1 MVKHYWCAK
10 IDQIFRVA
18 CLTKITEKLSTL
30 YGLSPIPMVRFYGFV
45 LVLGITSS
53 LLAQTTTPEIL
64 LVPVTSKPSN
74 LLRLQFAYENDSVKV
89 WATNLGA
96 MPIALKKARIANPK
110 VKFNYALATAKAAAT
125 IERNYA
131 FQRDTSYGFRT
142 KLTGQSYYNVLK
154 TSFLSGKGSAPIF
167 INQNINLGGFR
178 APATWPTN
186 FQVNVSKIGLFSV
199 NYVPSTSLRALPVF
213 DGWNCVPATD
223 MFYKLR
229 ALQGYGLEKITYKP
243 YNARRRE
250 TVTKAFDIYFESN
263 STQPKQTEIKA
274 ITDYLEQNRFEILN
288 AVMTGGSSVEGDA
301 TRNKQLQRDR
311 ARVISAALS
320 RYNKSA
326 IKKDTILLH
335 DNWPKFREQIKAS
348 KYAWLDTLS
357 NEKIQAAINLDES
370 LRTGL
375 ENVLKTQRKASLS
388 LTMAKILTVD
398 DQFVN
403 LKKLLNSWL
412 RTLLTTKQPSKD
424 LEPQIM
430 GAIGYLFEQHV
441 EDVLSREEVDSLLMG
456 DYPNHKSLYLGLH
469 IIKQFN
475 EGKFGPEDQT
485 VWGDRWAHLE
495 LEPWILEG
503 QQSLVR
509 LMQESSKADF
519 AKYLK
524 MQADFQS
531 FAYRMISLGILDIN
545 FICSMKYP
553 ETNEYMN
560 LLLNHH
566 AFMYEMYSTRGLV
579 SDCAGA
585 GIRGFG
591 DTNLKLDSARHCAR
605 QDSIAGY
612 NPLKRD
618 SLMLSLASGLPRGAF
633 QDRRFIKPTFGNTPK
648 GEYYFML
655 KQGFLK
661 GNKNIL
667 SNVEG
672 NLSLD
677 AISLFRFLRVNLINW
692 DPEQNYFYDKE
703 VRLEELD
710 RLVAVMKKGT
720 PLCAPQVNG
729 FYLEYHR
736 KALQYLEL
744 YFEPGSAKH
753 KEIAES
759 SLKFITEYYKKRIP
773 ELRGD
778 FPLKLA
784 MYLNRFNWFP
794 GNNEGAWYGYD
805 LLTAIAKKRKLTP
818 EEQKLFVTYIKIYNP
833 EFKVALPAGY
843 TKESVMAT
851 QTTY

>member
-1 MVKHYWCAK
+1 MV
-10 IDQIFRVA
+10 R
-18 CLTKITEKLSTL
+18 L
-30 YGLSPIPMVRFYGFV
+30 YGLIS
-45 LVLGITSS
+45 LVFIAVSA
-53 LLAQTTTPEIL
+53 LAQPTQPDIV
-64 LVPVTSKPSN
+64 LVPVTSKPN
-74 LLRLQFAYENDSVKV
+74 PLLRLQFGYENDSVKV

-96 MPIALKKARIANPK
+96 MPIALRKARIANPK
-110 VKFNYALATAKAAAT
+110 VKFNYALATAKAVAT

-131 FQRDTSYGFRT
+131 FQRDTAYGFRA
-142 KLTGQSYYNVLK
+142 KLTGQSYYTVLK

-167 INQNINLGGFR
+167 INQNINLGGFK
-178 APATWPTN
+178 APATWPAN
-186 FQVNVSKIGLFSV
+186 FSVNVSKIGVYTV
-199 NYVPSTSLRALPVF
+199 NYVPATLLSALPVF
-213 DGWNCVPATD
+213 DSWNCAPASD
-223 MFYKLR
+223 RFYKLR
-229 ALQGYGLEKITYKP
+229 ALQGYGLEKISYKP

-250 TVTKAFDIYFESN
+250 TVTKAFEIYFESN

-274 ITDYLEQNRFEILN
+274 IIDYLDQNRFEILN
-288 AVMTGGSSVEGDA
+288 AVMTGGSSVEGDDA
-301 TRNKQLQRDR
+301 RNKQLQRDR
-311 ARVISAALS
+311 ARVISAALA

-357 NEKIQAAINLDES
+357 NENIQAAINTDEA
-370 LRTGL
+370 LRKGL

-441 EDVLSREEVDSLLMG
+441 ENVLSREEVDSLLLG

-475 EGKFGPEDQT
+475 EGKFGPEDKT
-485 VWGDRWAHLE
+485 VWGEKWTSLE

-509 LMQESSKADF
+509 LMQESSKTDF
-519 AKYLK
+519 AKYMK

-531 FAYRMISLGILDIN
+531 FAYRMITLGILDIN

-553 ETNEYMN
+553 EKNEYMN

-566 AFMYEMYSTRGLV
+566 AFMYEMFSTRGLV
-579 SDCAGA
+579 SDCAGT

-591 DTNLKLDSARHCAR
+591 DTNLQLDSARHCAR
-605 QDSIAGY
+605 QDSIAGF
-612 NPLKRD
+612 NPIKRD
-618 SLMLSLASGLPRGAF
+618 SLMLTITPGLSREAF
-633 QDRRFIKPTFGNTPK
+633 HDRTFIKPTYGNTPK

-667 SNVEG
+667 SNVDG

-677 AISLFRFLRVNLINW
+677 AISLYRFLKVNVTNW
-692 DPEQNYFYDKE
+692 EPQDNYFYDKE
-703 VRLEELD
+703 VRLEELE
-710 RLVAVMKKGT
+710 RLMLVLKKGN
-720 PLCAPQVNG
+720 PLCDPLING

-736 KALQYLEL
+736 KTLQYLEL

-753 KEIAES
+753 KEIAET
-759 SLKFITEYYKKRIP
+759 SLKFITEYYKKRQA
-773 ELRGD
+773 ELKGD
-778 FPLKLA
+778 LPLKLA

-818 EEQKLFVTYIKIYNP
+818 EEQKLLVAYIKIYNP
-833 EFKVALPAGY
+833 AFKVALPTGY
-843 TKESVMAT
+843 TKEQVLASPG
-851 QTTY
+851 Y

>member
-1 MVKHYWCAK
+1 
-10 IDQIFRVA
+10 
-18 CLTKITEKLSTL
+18 
-30 YGLSPIPMVRFYGFV
+30 MVRFYGF
-45 LVLGITSS
+45 ITALLITTSA
-53 LLAQTTTPEIL
+53 LAQSTPDII
-64 LVPVTSKPSN
+64 LVPVTSKPNS

-89 WATNLGA
+89 LAINLGT
-96 MPIALKKARIANPK
+96 MPIALKKAKIANPK
-110 VKFNYALATAKAAAT
+110 VKFNYALASAKAVAS

-131 FQRDTSYGFRT
+131 YQRDTSYGFRG

-167 INQNINLGGFR
+167 INQNINLGGFK

-186 FQVNVSKIGLFSV
+186 FSVNVSKIGLYTV
-199 NYVPSTSLRALPVF
+199 NYVPATTLSALPVF
-213 DGWNCVPATD
+213 DSWNCVPASD
-223 MFYKLR
+223 RFYKLR

-274 ITDYLEQNRFEILN
+274 IIDYLDQNRFEILN

-301 TRNKQLQRDR
+301 ARNKQLQRDR
-311 ARVISAALS
+311 ARVISAALA

-348 KYAWLDTLS
+348 NYAWLDTLS
-357 NEKIQAAINLDES
+357 NEKIQAAINTDEA
-370 LRTGL
+370 LRKGL

-412 RTLLTTKQPSKD
+412 RTLLTTKTPSKD

-430 GAIGYLFEQHV
+430 GAIGYLFEQHM
-441 EDVLSREEVDSLLMG
+441 ENVLSREEVDSLLMG

-475 EGKFGPEDQT
+475 EGKFGPEDKIT
-485 VWGDRWAHLE
+485 WAEKWASLE
-495 LEPWILEG
+495 LEPWVLQG
-503 QQSLVR
+503 QQSLVQ
-509 LMQESSKADF
+509 LAADASKTDLV
-519 AKYLK
+519 KYLK

-531 FAYRMISLGILDIN
+531 FAFRIITLGILDIN

-553 ETNEYMN
+553 EKNEYMN
-560 LLLNHH
+560 LLLNQH
-566 AFMYEMYSTRGLV
+566 AFMYEMYQERSLV
-579 SDCAGA
+579 ADCAGT
-585 GIRGFG
+585 GITGFG
-591 DTNLKLDSARHCAR
+591 DTNIQLDSARHCAL
-605 QDSIAGY
+605 QDSIAGF
-612 NPLKRD
+612 NPNKRD
-618 SLMLSLASGLPRGAF
+618 SLMLSIASGLPRVAF
-633 QDRRFIKPTFGNTPK
+633 HDRKFIKPTFGNTPK

-667 SNVEG
+667 SNVDG

-677 AISLFRFLRVNLINW
+677 AISLYRFLKVNVTNW
-692 DPEQNYFYDKE
+692 EPQDNYYYDKE

-710 RLVAVMKKGT
+710 RMMAVLKKGN
-720 PLCAPQVNG
+720 PLCDPLING

-744 YFEPGSAKH
+744 YFEPGSTKH
-753 KEIAES
+753 KEIAEV
-759 SLKFITEYYKKRIP
+759 SLKFITEYYKKR
-773 ELRGD
+773 LTDLKGD
-778 FPLKLA
+778 LPLKLA

-794 GNNEGAWYGYD
+794 GNNEGASYGHD
-805 LLTAIAKKRKLTP
+805 LLTAIAKKRKLTV
-818 EEQKLFVTYIKIYNP
+818 EEQKLFVNYIKIYNP
-833 EFKVALPAGY
+833 AFKVALPAGY
-843 TKESVMAT
+843 TKEQVLASPG
-851 QTTY
+851 Y